1 MSLPDALKQ
10 TIQVLPDATEQS
22 RLELFAYV
30 KRGPL
35 LSSWGT
41 RQRERELFYLYHHDY
56 NWMVQ
61 GAFAGI
67 AKRIASTPWEITGP
81 DDTSGKTLDYYR
93 SMAKAANLTLGSDN
107 PADIEYWQQ
116 VLRQADMGRG
126 WGSFV
131 KKLVVDFL
139 RYDGGAYIEITAPGN
154 PLRAPTGAA
163 TGLMNL
169 DGLRCYPTGDPEYP
183 AIYWNRNNKPHLLH
197 TTRMVQVVDM
207 PETFEEAPGYGL
219 SALSR
224 AVSIAQRELLMGRY
238 IEAMLDDKPPP
249 GIVVAAGMVRAER
262 DRAVAA
268 FNEEQRLDQQPPWGR
283 QLWFYS
289 ADVNA
294 GASITATSFTQ
305 APEAFNFVN
314 YTELDVDALALA
326 LGVDRQEIWQLTGGN
341 LGSGAQSEILHQ
353 KARGKTI
360 GDLMATLERSIN
372 DVLPEEYTFE
382 FKRRDAQEDAETAA
396 NAKAWADVIA
406 TLGPRLSDEEARQL
420 LANEVEPLHEVV
432 TNEAGQVTVIDTD
445 VQPPP
450 VGEVQNGPPQE
461 QPGQP
466 DGEASVDETDGGPA
480 ADGMGAARS
489 GRRDIHL
496 GESIKALDTIARD
509 FTNDWRY
516 IVEKALAREID
527 PVRFGIEARE
537 TLRQYGREALLQ
549 GLADGGVTTS
559 DVPSEDFPALVAWL
573 VQESSFVPG
582 LTARIYAPV
591 STVDAGMTAQLWA
604 NKSLRAAYQLG
615 RVSADRN
622 GMYEWVLGA
631 TEEHCRTCL
640 RMNGQR
646 HRLNTWH
653 RRGLLPGSQ
662 QLECKGF
669 NCDCRFVKTTER
681 ARGRF

>member
-1 MSLPDALKQ
+1 MALPDALKQ
-10 TIQVLPDATEQS
+10 TVQVVPDAENQA
-22 RLELFAYV
+22 RLELFAYLR
-30 KRGPL
+30 RGPL

-81 DDTSGKTLDYYR
+81 SDVSGKTLDYYR
-93 SMAKAANLTLGSDN
+93 RMAKAAGMTLGSDN

-126 WGSFV
+126 WNSFC
-131 KKLVVDFL
+131 KKLTLDYL

-154 PLRAPTGAA
+154 PLRAPNGPA
-163 TGLMNL
+163 TGLFNL
-169 DGLRCYPTGDPEYP
+169 DSLRCYPTGDPEYP
-183 AIYWNRNNKPHLLH
+183 AIYWDRDNKPHLLH
-197 TTRMVQVVDM
+197 TSRMVQLVDM
-207 PETFEEAPGYGL
+207 PETFEEVPGYGL

-238 IEAMLDDKPPP
+238 VEAMLDDRPPP

-289 ADVNA
+289 ADANA
-294 GASITATSFTQ
+294 GASITVQSFTQ

-341 LGSGAQSEILHQ
+341 LGSGQQSEILHQ

-360 GDLMATLERSIN
+360 GDLMSTLERCLN
-372 DVLPEEYTFE
+372 DVLPEEYTFT
-382 FKRRDAQEDAETAA
+382 FKKRDAQEDAESAA

-420 LANEVEPLHEVV
+420 LANEVEPIHEVV
-432 TNEAGQVTVIDTD
+432 TNADGQVVVVDAD
-445 VQPPP
+445 VQPANE
-450 VGEVQNGPPQE
+450 GEVQDGPQQE
-461 QPGQP
+461 QP
-466 DGEASVDETDGGPA
+466 DSEASADDSAGSPD
-480 ADGMGAARS
+480 ADGMGATGF

-509 FTNDWRY
+509 FINDWRY

-549 GLADGGVTTS
+549 GLADGGVNAS
-559 DVPSEDFPALVAWL
+559 DVPAEDFPALVSWL
-573 VQESSFVPG
+573 VQQSAFVPG

-591 STVDAGMTAQLWA
+591 STVDAGTTAQLWA

-640 RMNGQR
+640 RLNGQR
-646 HRLNTWH
+646 HRLVTWN

-669 NCDCRFVKTTER
+669 NCDCRLVKTTER